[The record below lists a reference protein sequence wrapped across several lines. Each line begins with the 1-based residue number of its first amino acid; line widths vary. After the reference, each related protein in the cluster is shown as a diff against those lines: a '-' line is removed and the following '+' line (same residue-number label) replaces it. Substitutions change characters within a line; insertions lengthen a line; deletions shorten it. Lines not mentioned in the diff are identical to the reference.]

1 MVGCDHIRRANLADS
16 RVDDLTAIE
25 LDIGDLAYLRRDG
38 FFQIRAHRFGITIHG
53 IRVALRYA
61 LRGIERL
68 APNRRYPNPLA
79 GANTVSGRSGQGE
92 TGNCAS

>member
-25 LDIGDLAYLRRDG
+25 LDIGELAYIQRDG

-68 APNRRYPNPLA
+68 TPNGRDPNPLA
-79 GANTVSGRSGQGE
+79 GANTVSGRSGQGKAA
-92 TGNCAS
+92 NYAS